1 MKKQWKR
8 FFLGIII
15 FVCMFL
21 GIVNENAAAYGSGHP
36 SRLVDDGDLLTDEE
50 ERRLIEKLD
59 DISGRQQCDVIIVTA
74 GSLNG
79 KTATKYADDYFD
91 YNGYGLGNEKDGILL
106 LISMEE
112 RNWAIS
118 THGAAID
125 AFTDAGQEAMT
136 DQFVPKLS
144 EGDYLDAFDQF
155 AELCDDFLTQAATG
169 EPYDVNNLD
178 SEDSIFSMPGVRI
191 GLAIGSGCLLAF
203 IVVSVMKGT
212 LKSVRS
218 QAAASSYIRPGS
230 LHITKSHD
238 YFLYRHISKTA
249 KPKDHDSGGSS
260 THVSSSGETHGG
272 SSGSF

>member
-1 MKKQWKR
+1 
-8 FFLGIII
+8 
-15 FVCMFL
+15 MFL
-21 GIVNENAAAYGSGHP
+21 GIVNENVAAYNSGHLP
-36 SRLVDDGDLLTDEE
+36 RLVDEGDLLTDEE

-59 DISGRQQCDVIIVTA
+59 DISGRQQCDVIIVTT

-79 KTATKYADDYFD
+79 KTATEYADDYFD

-106 LISMEE
+106 LVSMKE

-136 DQFVPKLS
+136 DQFIPKLS
-144 EGDYLDAFDQF
+144 EGDYLDAFNQF
-155 AELCDDFLTQAATG
+155 AELCDDFLIQAATG
-169 EPYDVNNLD
+169 EPYDVHNLD
-178 SEDSIFSMPGVRI
+178 SEEDSDILAIPGVMP

-230 LHITKSHD
+230 LHITKSYD

-249 KPKDHDSGGSS
+249 KPKDHNSGGSS
-260 THVSSSGETHGG
+260 THVSSSGSTHGG